1 MEHRNPIEDS
11 ELRMLA
17 EHIDSA
23 WETLAFFCD
32 MDTDDELMEN
42 LNQLDNGV
50 DAAYQIL
57 KQWNC
62 NYTGTNPQKDLVKH
76 LQQLSLPLV
85 ASHFEQGTLD
95 FYKATAHKRFL

>member
-23 WETLAFFCD
+23 WQTLAFFLD
-32 MDTDDELMEN
+32 MDTDEDFMEQ
-42 LNQLDNGV
+42 LNERGDNV
-50 DAAYQIL
+50 EAAYQIL
-57 KQWNC
+57 KKWNH
-62 NYTGTNPQKDLVKH
+62 NYTGTNPQKDLARH
-76 LQQLSLPLV
+76 LQHLSLPLV

>member
-1 MEHRNPIEDS
+1 MQHRNPIEDS

-17 EHIDSA
+17 EHVDGA

-32 MDTDDELMEN
+32 MDANDELMEKLSQWN
-42 LNQLDNGV
+42 NV
-50 DAAYQIL
+50 DAAYYIL
-57 KQWNC
+57 KEWNS

-95 FYKATAHKRFL
+95 FYKETAHKRFL